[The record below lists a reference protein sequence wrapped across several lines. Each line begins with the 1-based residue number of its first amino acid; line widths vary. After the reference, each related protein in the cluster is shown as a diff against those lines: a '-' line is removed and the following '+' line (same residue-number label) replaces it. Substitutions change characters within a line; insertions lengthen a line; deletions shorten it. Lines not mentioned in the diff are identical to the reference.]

1 MDLLE
6 GETVVFRGHP
16 SWRSVL
22 GFYISGLLAAGV
34 LGALAALVSWI
45 VEDEV
50 KAAWVVAAVVAAL
63 VGMVVAGLLKRA
75 ATEYVITTRRL
86 HIRRGLLSRKTEET
100 RIERVQNV
108 NTSQSVV
115 ERLLRVGTVDFDVA
129 SDERQDLFRFTGVA
143 NPRGVVQAIDRA
155 NLASGGE
162 QSSL

>member
-1 MDLLE
+1 MDMLE

-22 GFYISGLLAAGV
+22 GFYASGLLVAGV
-34 LGALAALVSWI
+34 LGALTALVSWI
-45 VEDEV
+45 AEDEV
-50 KAAWVVAAVVAAL
+50 KPAWVVAAVVVGLAL
-63 VGMVVAGLLKRA
+63 MVVAGLLKRA
-75 ATEYVITTRRL
+75 ATEYVITNKRL

-129 SDERQDLFRFTGVA
+129 SDERQELFRFTGVA

-155 NLASGGE
+155 NLASEGE